1 MLRSLF
7 SRHLPVQGRKHLE
20 VRLRQ
25 FLPDYALFLKNILY
39 LIADPGFL
47 RLPLFLQLPIQF
59 AVEQTLLFFER
70 IILVVNPELSVLAL
84 RLRRF
89 FLLVLEILDQIV
101 FNLNRVSA
109 VLVRDHLRQ
118 LVGMIAA
125 GFLQPLFAV
134 FRLRVAGT
142 ISPLPRNV
150 TPREI
155 HPLKTVARA
164 NLELRRSRDFR
175 NPLNPCIVL
184 HNPVHHLRFSPGLRI
199 LQIRIHRL
207 DRASMRVRIRI
218 TAHSSLFQHPPVIRI
233 RMIQHITHLAPHVRH
248 HIRPV
253 RIRIL
258 FNRKTD
264 IRIIPVIR
272 SNIVRGRLDLSRL
285 KGNVNHITVLVF
297 FYKTVIAGNLAY
309 FCQNFTAAKG
319 TVKLRQYICVVFA
332 AVIDCIYRAVQC
344 FCPPCRAG
352 IPAIIFGIVCH
363 IITGWINRIQY
374 FAQLC
379 FCNGKFIRIQRLL
392 DREINFKKFSI
403 FILITFRKTPVIGK
417 VESAP
422 VSLSVPVGKFITELR
437 KIRR

>member
-1 MLRSLF
+1 MLRCLF

-134 FRLRVAGT
+134 FRLRVAGA
-142 ISPLPRNV
+142 ISPCLRNIS
-150 TPREI
+150 PREV
-155 HPLKTVARA
+155 HSLKTIART
-164 NLELRRSRDFR
+164 NLEFRRTCNFR
-175 NPLNPCIVL
+175 NSLNPCIVL
-184 HNPVHHLRFSPGLRI
+184 HDPVHHLLFSPGLRI
-199 LQIRIHRL
+199 IEIRIHRL
-207 DRASMRVRIRI
+207 DRASVRIRFRI
-218 TAHSSLFQHPPVIRI
+218 AFHSHALKHLFVFRI
-233 RMIQHITHLAPHVRH
+233 RLRQQVSYLCFHVRH
-248 HIRPV
+248 HVRPV

-258 FNRKTD
+258 FNRKTQ
-264 IRIIPVIR
+264 I
-272 SNIVRGRLDLSRL
+272 
-285 KGNVNHITVLVF
+285 F
-297 FYKTVIAGNLAY
+297 FAFRVK
-309 FCQNFTAAKG
+309 AA
-319 TVKLRQYICVVFA
+319 
-332 AVIDCIYRAVQC
+332 
-344 FCPPCRAG
+344 
-352 IPAIIFGIVCH
+352 
-363 IITGWINRIQY
+363 
-374 FAQLC
+374 
-379 FCNGKFIRIQRLL
+379 
-392 DREINFKKFSI
+392 
-403 FILITFRKTPVIGK
+403 
-417 VESAP
+417 
-422 VSLSVPVGKFITELR
+422 
-437 KIRR
+437 